1 MGRFTNKM
9 EVNFTADYI
18 VDGGVKLPQI
28 ETAVL
33 STSGVKRYPN
43 TAFKYINL
51 TTTEIILLEYL
62 SEVMDSNNMVT
73 NNHQKRL
80 EFLEYMKKNCGVD
93 YSDGVVV
100 AGFKKLK
107 KHGFLISLEYRGYY
121 RVNPRHFYKG
131 LEKDRCKLLK
141 DTYTQVSTN
150 CRDKNDIVKVIG
162 YNSEVARGLK
172 QKEIEKKRAIHR
184 AEIQRIKT
192 LIIEECKNGFKKP
205 VRKKSSSKK

>member
-9 EVNFTADYI
+9 EVNYI
-18 VDGGVKLPQI
+18 VGYTVEQGIKLPEI
-28 ETAVL
+28 ETAVV
-33 STSGVKRYPN
+33 STLGVKRYPN
-43 TAFKYINL
+43 TAFKYVNL

-62 SEVMDSNNMVT
+62 TEIMDSNNIVT

-80 EFLEYMKKNCGVD
+80 EFLEYIKNNCGVD

-107 KHGFLISLEYRGYY
+107 KHGFLISLEHRGYY

-141 DTYTQVSTN
+141 ETYTQVSTIYIH
-150 CRDKNDIVKVIG
+150 KNDVVKVIG
-162 YNSEVARGLK
+162 YNSEIARKLK
-172 QKEIEKKRAIHR
+172 QEKMVKKRAIHR
-184 AEIQRIKT
+184 AEIQRIKA
-192 LIIEECKNGFKKP
+192 LIAEEQKNGLKKP
-205 VRKKSSSKK
+205 VRKKSKL